1 MDTPVPAVVLQ
12 SRFPT
17 IPAAV
22 VSLVAEVSL
31 VVAAP
36 VVAVA
41 LVVVKPFVEE

>member
-1 MDTPVPAVVLQ
+1 
-12 SRFPT
+12 
-17 IPAAV
+17 
-22 VSLVAEVSL
+22 VAEVSL